1 MAATPSKMLALGTK
15 LPEFE
20 LIDTISGDLISSSI
34 LNKKANLIMF
44 ICNHCPYVVHIVKE
58 ISKLA
63 LDYQDKDFA
72 FIAISSNDIVNYP
85 QDSPEKMKEFAQK
98 ENFTFP
104 YLFDG
109 SQKVAKNFQ
118 AACTPDIFL
127 FNKNNEL
134 VYRGQFDDS
143 RPSNLIPVT
152 GNHLRKA
159 IDDVLSNITPDTKQI
174 PSIGCNIKWK

>member
-85 QDSPEKMKEFAQK
+85 QDSPEKMKEFAEK
-98 ENFTFP
+98 
-104 YLFDG
+104 
-109 SQKVAKNFQ
+109 
-118 AACTPDIFL
+118 
-127 FNKNNEL
+127 
-134 VYRGQFDDS
+134 
-143 RPSNLIPVT
+143 
-152 GNHLRKA
+152 
-159 IDDVLSNITPDTKQI
+159 
-174 PSIGCNIKWK
+174 

>member
-20 LIDTISGDLISSSI
+20 LVDTISGDLISSSI

-44 ICNHCPYVVHIVKE
+44 ICNHCPYVIHIVKE

-63 LDYQDKDFA
+63 TDYKDRDFA
-72 FIAISSNDIVNYP
+72 FIAISSNDITNYP
-85 QDSPEKMKEFAQK
+85 QDSPEKMKEFAK
-98 ENFTFP
+98 NENFTFP
-104 YLFDG
+104 YLFDE
-109 SQKVAKNFQ
+109 SQNVARNFQ

-127 FNKNNEL
+127 FNNVKEL

-152 GNHLRKA
+152 GQHLRQA
-159 IDDVLSNITPDTKQI
+159 IDDLLNNITPDSNQI

>member
-20 LIDTISGDLISSSI
+20 LVDTISGDLISSSI

-63 LDYQDKDFA
+63 TDYKDRDFA
-72 FIAISSNDIVNYP
+72 FIAISSNDITNYP
-85 QDSPEKMKEFAQK
+85 QDSPEKMKEFAK
-98 ENFTFP
+98 NENFTFP
-104 YLFDG
+104 YLFDE
-109 SQKVAKNFQ
+109 SQGVAKSFK

-127 FNKNNEL
+127 FNDVKEL

-152 GNHLRKA
+152 GQHLRQA
-159 IDDVLSNITPDTKQI
+159 IDDLLNNITPDSNQI